1 MGSSK
6 LRGRRDEKS
15 TKEPPEGHS
24 LQHVPR
30 DGAYTVL
37 IKPEV
42 LNVPLQ
48 TLFTFANIAYFAVL
62 DRVRHPFLPPN

>member
-24 LQHVPR
+24 FQHVPR

-37 IKPEV
+37 ITTGGAERSTTDPV
-42 LNVPLQ
+42 HL
-48 TLFTFANIAYFAVL
+48 
-62 DRVRHPFLPPN
+62 R